1 MDKQRLSIAMCT
13 YNGAKYI
20 QEQLDSIAAQS
31 RLPDE
36 LVVCDDRSSD
46 NTIEIV
52 KSFGS
57 KVPFPVRL
65 YLNEENLGIIKN
77 FEKAISLCTG
87 NIIALSDQDDVWKP
101 NKIEK
106 ILTAFAENLGAGYV
120 FSNAE
125 LVNESLMPLGS
136 SLWESLGIEDNFLEE
151 YSQDTQVRI
160 LLKQSVTWGQLWH
173 LNHPDRILCYQF
185 HPLLFSCMMLGLL
198 FWPLVQDFMAYL
210 Y

>member
-1 MDKQRLSIAMCT
+1 MDKQLVSVAMCT

-57 KVPFPVRL
+57 KVPFSVSL

-136 SLWESLGIEDNFLEE
+136 SLWESLGIEDNFLKE

-173 LNHPDRILCYQF
+173 LNHP
-185 HPLLFSCMMLGLL
+185 
-198 FWPLVQDFMAYL
+198 
-210 Y
+210 